1 MGLDIYFHKVRKA
14 HKSSNEPLKTIKEY
28 ADILEKRAKD
38 KFLRFSKKS
47 VLRLANA
54 ADENEYKEIYH
65 DIFNNQMKK
74 YTKWDFS
81 YEKFKNEVFPLDAVK
96 KFFKDFLSRYYAEE
110 DAYFRKV
117 NFVYHYF
124 SPKLVNEC
132 CFVTKYDMLDLVDRC
147 DRVLKNHS
155 LAEEL
160 LPTQSGFF
168 FGSTDYNEYYL
179 EDIKET
185 KEKLESVINDIDF
198 ENENVYYLASW

>member
-14 HKSSNEPLKTIKEY
+14 RKTSNEPLKTIGEY
-28 ADILEKRAKD
+28 SDILEKRAKD
-38 KFLRFSKKS
+38 KFMRFSKKS

-117 NFVYHYF
+117 NFVYRYF
-124 SPKLVNEC
+124 SPKLANEC
-132 CFVTKYDMLDLVDRC
+132 CFVTKYDMLDLADRC

-168 FGSTDYNEYYL
+168 FGSTDYDNWYF
-179 EDIKET
+179 EDVKDCRRQM
-185 KEKLESVINDIDF
+185 KKLLRGFHEDTDVIYVIM
-198 ENENVYYLASW
+198 SW